1 MFLDPS
7 QPYSWQLKI
16 PLRPC
21 TPRIEKEG
29 ERERRYSRVES
40 KHESESN
47 KGYIQFSYVMHKIEE
62 RYEE

>member
-7 QPYSWQLKI
+7 QPYSLQLKI

-40 KHESESN
+40 KHESASN
-47 KGYIQFSYVMHKIEE
+47 KATFNFHM
-62 RYEE
+62 